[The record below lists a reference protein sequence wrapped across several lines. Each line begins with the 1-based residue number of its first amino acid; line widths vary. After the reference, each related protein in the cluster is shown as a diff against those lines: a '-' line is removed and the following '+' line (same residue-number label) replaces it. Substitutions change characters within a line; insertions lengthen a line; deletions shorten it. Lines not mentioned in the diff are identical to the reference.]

1 MYCRPCILL
10 LLLLLYWCQV
20 MQVLFACFPL
30 DNHKN
35 RCYLF
40 HGSGRWRLTRHPCPP
55 KGMEVDNEHPGRTKS
70 NICHRSVVDHSQFH
84 GVRLDIPADKH
95 ICHKVCC
102 GLCQLVHRDMHYTK
116 SRDKQTYHL
125 ASYCSRYCMESVCL
139 GFSLPLILPLSAKNV
154 LLAQQKLAVL
164 KYFVSS
170 FMKWSV
176 RKQFILART
185 SPGLTK
191 SALICSHSDRQR
203 KVSYVQEDKRRAK
216 WQPFV

>member
-40 HGSGRWRLTRHPCPP
+40 HGSGLWRLTRHPCPP

-102 GLCQLVHRDMHYTK
+102 ELCQLVHRDMHYTK
-116 SRDKQTYHL
+116 SRDKQNLSSGQLLQQILHGVSLSWLFL
-125 ASYCSRYCMESVCL
+125 ATD
-139 GFSLPLILPLSAKNV
+139 IT
-154 LLAQQKLAVL
+154 
-164 KYFVSS
+164 
-170 FMKWSV
+170 
-176 RKQFILART
+176 FICQECAASPTKT
-185 SPGLTK
+185 SGT
-191 SALICSHSDRQR
+191 
-203 KVSYVQEDKRRAK
+203 
-216 WQPFV
+216 